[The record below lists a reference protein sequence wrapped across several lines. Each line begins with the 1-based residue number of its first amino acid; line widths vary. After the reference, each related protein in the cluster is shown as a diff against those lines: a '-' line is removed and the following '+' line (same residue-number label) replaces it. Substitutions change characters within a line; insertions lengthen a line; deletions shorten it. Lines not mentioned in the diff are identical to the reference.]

1 MRRSGAGAIDGCSV
15 GVTEAQEPAAIDT
28 NEPLR
33 LPTDPALLALRDMFA
48 AHALAGMLPA
58 PKVPGVLPMNV
69 DGTARMAYAYADAM
83 LRARLLPPKPPE
95 PERR

>member
-1 MRRSGAGAIDGCSV
+1 
-15 GVTEAQEPAAIDT
+15 
-28 NEPLR
+28 
-33 LPTDPALLALRDMFA
+33 MFA

>member
-1 MRRSGAGAIDGCSV
+1 M
-15 GVTEAQEPAAIDT
+15 GVVWGRPKLREPAAIDT

-48 AHALAGMLPA
+48 AHALGGMLPA